1 VPRYFFDTSDGTVFI
16 RDREGIEFE
25 SLEAAKA
32 EAKTILLEV
41 AIDELP
47 DSNRPDFVVSVRDET
62 GQVVLRIALSLAVDY
77 PSLTRGN
84 PTYFREV

>member
-16 RDREGIEFE
+16 RDREGIE
-25 SLEAAKA
+25 LENLEVAKA
-32 EAKTILLEV
+32 EAKTILLEITV
-41 AIDELP
+41 DELP
-47 DSNRPDFVVSVRDET
+47 DSNRRDFVVSVRDET

-84 PTYFREV
+84 PA